1 MNNLIPFP
9 GPAATGTVALPGAP
23 FFLSCEGRCLPGLT
37 ELIIEAAAMLQRAQI
52 EEELFKIRLRR
63 RGFGALAQAVA
74 GAVCQVS
81 GLQAEAGETPA
92 LPVFPVE
99 GSDDGRAK
107 MTVPGFLSIPGLADP
122 AVTPPLVSLADGPR
136 SATRPTIDA
145 AAPHLAPGEH
155 DAFPNG
161 RWAKG
166 EWKL

>member
-23 FFLSCEGRCLPGLT
+23 FFLSREGRCLPGLT
-37 ELIIEAAAMLQRAQI
+37 ELIVEAATMLQRTQI
-52 EEELFKIRLRR
+52 EEELFKIRLKSRC
-63 RGFGALAQAVA
+63 FAALASAVP

-81 GLQAEAGETPA
+81 GESAAVTDAPLQI
-92 LPVFPVE
+92 FPVE